1 LVVSW
6 MVGWRIV
13 CMCRPVQG
21 LIVFSTF
28 PELPRWRYHCSVL
41 RAAEGEVQPMIGNTQ
56 LFPPTVFTYI

>member
-1 LVVSW
+1 